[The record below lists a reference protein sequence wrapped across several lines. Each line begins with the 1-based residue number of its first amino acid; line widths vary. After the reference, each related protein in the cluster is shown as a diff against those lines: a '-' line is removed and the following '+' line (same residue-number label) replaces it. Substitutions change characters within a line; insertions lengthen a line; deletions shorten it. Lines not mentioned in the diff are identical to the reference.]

1 MQVSNVMDKVTHA
14 VISSHE
20 TIDFGI
26 SSSAEFFHILS
37 STLYS
42 NQPLAV
48 VRETLCNAW
57 DAHIAAGCT
66 DVPIQVKCDDL
77 VLSIQDFG
85 TGIAHEDMGPIY
97 GVYGAST
104 KKNDGQQ
111 TGGFGLGCKAPF
123 AYTDHFEVVSCFGG
137 TKSIY
142 SLSKSSAEIEGKPGI
157 TLVAQVPTKEHGLT
171 VRINL
176 KYRDDANRFCQLVR
190 QIAKYGEMLVDLN
203 EERLETLP
211 LSQSQHGFLAG
222 AFPHDELPE
231 PIYIRYGNVI
241 YPVPYHAEYAS
252 ENSRIMELL
261 NSMRYVGH
269 RKSSRLILQADPHSI
284 SVTPSRESLSMQAK
298 TLTSIKALLTRFLDY
313 TKRELENTC
322 MTLIQKRTETLLQQ
336 GKQGL
341 LLSHAFDPLM
351 DNFQPS
357 GGESDWFISTEDL
370 AASVVEHWHSRSP
383 TIQERDF
390 NHRLDHLVQY
400 GYLTRGLVQSLRKH
414 RDLPA
419 QDWQNWF
426 KKTVLRKLMRDLAVH
441 SGMRPSQLF
450 VCRQPYGQDSLVPA
464 ATFSNRN
471 FKTFLPLLRPLVGI
485 AYNRADV
492 NRFCNDFDSWAN
504 NGEPNY
510 FLTYVI
516 GNRKPECL
524 QQVREFFSQRGYQL
538 VDFCTPSDK
547 ALETSRLSRSM
558 YRKNNPEVPAQAPKP
573 EGYVALSAGCRDNY
587 HDLRYYL
594 KDDTPRIEKPEFFVK
609 LTRNQKK
616 IQEIGYFKLDMF
628 DPYVSRQILKLWG
641 DKGAVVFTEPK
652 AESLTKQ
659 GIPYIETYVVNKLI
673 EKVTKDPAFLVHWSH
688 KVSEKSFQ
696 IRNQDHY
703 VLSFLNILQDSAY
716 LRHKLNLGKPLSS
729 ENTLYREI
737 WDNLWNNGRWPYLT
751 KESQILLQEAE
762 KAISTIKPSK
772 ACEKLS
778 NQLKNNENLR
788 LLNLR
793 ELRDVFIAADI
804 TNPGP
809 KTELAFKLVQQTLK
823 G

>member
-123 AYTDHFEVVSCFGG
+123 AYTDHFEVISCHGG

-261 NSMRYVGH
+261 NSMRYAGH

-298 TLTSIKALLTRFLDY
+298 TLASIKALFTRFLDY
-313 TKRELENTC
+313 TKRELENAC
-322 MTLIQKRTETLLQQ
+322 MALIQKRTETLLQQ
-336 GKQGL
+336 GKQGV
-341 LLSHAFDPLM
+341 LLSHAYDAVM
-351 DNFQPS
+351 DGFQL
-357 GGESDWFISTEDL
+357 GGSESNWLISTEGL

-390 NHRLDHLVQY
+390 NDRLDRLVQG

-414 RDLPA
+414 RNDGIQNW
-419 QDWQNWF
+419 QDWF
-426 KKTVLRKLMRDLAVH
+426 KKTILRKLMRDLAAH
-441 SGMRPSQLF
+441 SGMLPSRLF
-450 VCRQPYGQDSLVPA
+450 IYRHRYGQDSLVPA
-464 ATFSNRN
+464 ASFSGSN
-471 FKTFLPLLRPLVGI
+471 FRKYLPLLRPIVAI
-485 AYNRADV
+485 AYNKTDV
-492 NRFCNDFDSWAN
+492 DRFCNDLDSWAS

-524 QQVREFFSQRGYQL
+524 QQAREFFTQRGYQL

-573 EGYVALSAGCRDNY
+573 EGYVALSAGCRDN
-587 HDLRYYL
+587 HHNLWYYL
-594 KDDTPRIEKPEFFVK
+594 RDDVPRIEKPEFFVK

-616 IQEIGYFKLDMF
+616 IQEIGHFKLDMF
-628 DPYVSRQILKLWG
+628 DHHVSRQILKLWG

-659 GIPYIETYVVNKLI
+659 GIPYIETYVVSKLI
-673 EKVTKDPAFLVHWSH
+673 EKVTQDPVFLVHWSH
-688 KVSEKSFQ
+688 RVSDKAFQ
-696 IRNQDHY
+696 DWNQNRY
-703 VLSFLNILQDSAY
+703 VLSFLNILRDSAY

-737 WDNLWNNGRWPYLT
+737 WDNLWNNGRWLYLT

-762 KAISTIKPSK
+762 KTISTIKPSK

-778 NQLKNNENLR
+778 NQLKNNENLE

-804 TNPGP
+804 TNPGL